1 MEVLGAVGSVD
12 RDHPVLVECQSP
24 ASFMHQM
31 VVFRA
36 ERQQIVE
43 ICGSVAEPF
52 DDVVDV
58 ATLEGH
64 VAAGVAAG
72 AVHRP

>member
-1 MEVLGAVGSVD
+1 M
-12 RDHPVLVECQSP
+12 
-24 ASFMHQM
+24 
-31 VVFRA
+31 FRA
-36 ERQQIVE
+36 EWQQIVE
-43 ICGSVAEPF
+43 ICGAVAEPF

-58 ATLEGH
+58 ATVEGH